1 MKKYL
6 SIIVLFVLL
15 SNNYASAQDASPFEG
30 VWYPTKETYIEAINI
45 KDIGDDK
52 LLVQFKTSKG
62 IEKHKVDIPTDN
74 TITISVCYEESYGKW
89 KLRGNMI
96 MTASGGTYGEAT
108 TIYSRNSVANREK
121 EYVSYRLELVD
132 GNIQMQT
139 RFSGDYLDSGNRVV
153 FDQSSNWVN
162 VAEFTNW

>member
-52 LLVQFKTSKG
+52 LLVQFKTSEG
-62 IEKHKVDIPTDN
+62 IKKHKVDIPTDN
-74 TITISVCYEESYGKW
+74 TITITVCYEESYGKW

-96 MTASGGTYGEAT
+96 MTDSGGTNGEAT
-108 TIYSRNSVANREK
+108 KIYLRTVANRVK
-121 EYVSYRLELVD
+121 EYLSYRLELID
-132 GNIQMQT
+132 GNIQMQKCLT
-139 RFSGDYLDSGNRVV
+139 GDYLDRGDRVV
-153 FDQSSNWVN
+153 FSQSTNWLY

>member
-52 LLVQFKTSKG
+52 LLVQFKTSEG
-62 IEKHKVDIPTDN
+62 IKKHKVDIPTDN
-74 TITISVCYEESYGKW
+74 TITITVCYEKLYGNW
-89 KLRGNMI
+89 KLRDNMI
-96 MTASGGTYGEAT
+96 MIDSGGTNGEAT
-108 TIYSRNSVANREK
+108 KIYLRNSVAYCEIG
-121 EYVSYRLELVD
+121 YVSYRLKLID
-132 GNIQMQT
+132 GNIQMHKYLT
-139 RFSGDYLDSGNRVV
+139 NDYLDRGDRVV
-153 FDQSSNWVN
+153 FSQSTNLLY